1 MAEQVDARAEWLAL
15 RRKGQVRLTVVAV
28 VALLAVFAIG
38 FLAGANAPVVAGVV
52 LAAVAAVGGGTYWLW
67 QRRTGTTLA
76 PDWAPERPRH
86 GNEDED
92 DDEAV
97 AHGDEP
103 APRAATVPVGPPPDH
118 FDAQILGADLARLG
132 QAVPDAVRRSY
143 ATGNLVV
150 AGGELRWEPAP
161 ITAKRG
167 VAAFAIPREQVD
179 SVDVSELWGSWS
191 LVSLGRTDGTT
202 VSMRVPTGARPEE
215 ALAVH

>member
-1 MAEQVDARAEWLAL
+1 MAEHVDARAEWLAL

-38 FLAGANAPVVAGVV
+38 FLAGADAPVVAGVV
-52 LAAVAAVGGGTYWLW
+52 LAAVAAVGGGTFWLW
-67 QRRTGTTLA
+67 QRRTGTSLA

-86 GNEDED
+86 GGED
-92 DDEAV
+92 DDETV
-97 AHGDEP
+97 ADAEEQ
-103 APRAATVPVGPPPDH
+103 APRAAVPAGPPPDH

-132 QAVPDAVRRSY
+132 QPVPDAVRRSY

-179 SVDVSELWGSWS
+179 SVDVSALWGSWS